1 MADDL
6 GARLLRAGLVTRDQ
20 LAETLATAPAHGGA
34 LVSALVARGVPE
46 DAIAGFFLAD
56 GFGPLMEADDLAKAD
71 PGARRRLPGAM
82 ASDLLAMPVRSS
94 PAGLVVAMAA
104 PSDRHAVREIARVVG
119 SDVLPTVACVR
130 ALRAAIGDAYPDQA
144 KQDAAGSEPPLDDRP
159 TLVESEPPVLE
170 LVRRRTSG
178 ETPAAGTAPLG
189 PRLIV
194 EDDEPAL
201 PLVRTK
207 PQHTPPRGVEAVPAP
222 VASKV
227 VSKAFA
233 RPEGVR
239 RMQIP
244 AAPVRHEGRGT
255 AEYPA
260 MKDDPEPTSTP
271 SPPPSTPSPP
281 PSTPAAEPSTPA
293 PPTPSSLTPRPT
305 SIVPP
310 EHERWDFGGP
320 SSSSSPAPPPRKLT
334 PKVGP
339 RARSELPSARST
351 LPEVGTVL
359 AAIRGAPDRDSVVR
373 LACEGA
379 VTVART
385 AIFLALRKG
394 VLKGWEGTGGGLTHD
409 AVRNLW
415 IPTTSASML
424 KDVVEHREAYV
435 GPYGT
440 AVADGLFRAAVG
452 SRGGDVALH
461 PVVVSDH
468 VVGVLCADDVLPVP
482 IARQRIELLA
492 HAVGEAFK
500 RIIVER
506 KG

>member
-34 LVSALVARGVPE
+34 LVAALVSRGVPE

-71 PGARRRLPGAM
+71 PGARRRLSGAM
-82 ASDLLAMPVRSS
+82 AADLLAMPVRSS

-119 SDVLPTVACVR
+119 GDVLPTVACVR

-144 KQDAAGSEPPLDDRP
+144 KQDAAASEPSFDDRP
-159 TLVESEPPVLE
+159 TIIESEPPVLE
-170 LVRRRTSG
+170 LVRRRTSA
-178 ETPAAGTAPLG
+178 ETPAAGSAPLG

-194 EDDEPAL
+194 DDDELAV

-207 PQHTPPRGVEAVPAP
+207 PQHTPPRGVDAVPA
-222 VASKV
+222 ATAAKV
-227 VSKAFA
+227 VSKAFG

-239 RMQIP
+239 RVQLP
-244 AAPVRHEGRGT
+244 AAPGRHDRRGT

-260 MKDDPEPTSTP
+260 IKDDPEPTSTP
-271 SPPPSTPSPP
+271 APPASSSMPAAAPA
-281 PSTPAAEPSTPA
+281 STPASA
-293 PPTPSSLTPRPT
+293 PRAPTPRPT

-320 SSSSSPAPPPRKLT
+320 SSSSAPAPPPPRAA

-339 RARSELPSARST
+339 RARSELPNARST

-379 VTVART
+379 ITVART

-394 VLKGWEGTGGGLTHD
+394 VLKGWEGAGGGLTHD